1 MLDLDI
7 EVMYRGHSAEKSN
20 RWFYGIKNEK
30 LRYIFLLESHF
41 YLKRQLKY
49 IE

>member
-7 EVMYRGHSAEKSN
+7 EVMYRGRSAEKSN